1 MTSFITNSKR
11 AQLHDFINSI
21 TDEKLNEFYD
31 KMEAEL
37 YELSTNQ
44 YYTNEYTSELNKRV
58 EHYKKTGV
66 SFSQEEVNIEMGEL
80 INKI

>member
-1 MTSFITNSKR
+1 MTSFITYSKR

-44 YYTNEYTSELNKRV
+44 YYTNEYTSELN
-58 EHYKKTGV
+58 
-66 SFSQEEVNIEMGEL
+66 
-80 INKI
+80 

>member
-44 YYTNEYTSELNKRV
+44 YYTNE
-58 EHYKKTGV
+58 
-66 SFSQEEVNIEMGEL
+66 
-80 INKI
+80 